1 MISVIDYGSGNLKA
15 ICNIYKQLNIPVQ
28 ITKKPENIIK
38 SSHLILPGVGSFDYV
53 MNAINVSG
61 LKHCINEAVLDLNI
75 PILGICVGMQ
85 VMAMSSEEGTL
96 EGFGWFDGIIKKI
109 DIKNINSKPK
119 IPHMGWNEIKI
130 VDNEIFKNIDLQ
142 QGFYFLHSYH
152 FEIKNSDQII
162 AKVFYGSDL
171 VCTIRRNNI
180 FGVQFHPEKSHN
192 NGINIFKNFWNIKS
206 C

>member
-1 MISVIDYGSGNLKA
+1 
-15 ICNIYKQLNIPVQ
+15 
-28 ITKKPENIIK
+28 
-38 SSHLILPGVGSFDYV
+38 
-53 MNAINVSG
+53 
-61 LKHCINEAVLDLNI
+61 
-75 PILGICVGMQ
+75 
-85 VMAMSSEEGTL
+85 
-96 EGFGWFDGIIKKI
+96 
-109 DIKNINSKPK
+109 
-119 IPHMGWNEIKI
+119 MGWNEIKI

-162 AKVFYGSDL
+162 AKVVYGSDL

-192 NGINIFKNFWNIKS
+192 NGINVFKNFWNIKS